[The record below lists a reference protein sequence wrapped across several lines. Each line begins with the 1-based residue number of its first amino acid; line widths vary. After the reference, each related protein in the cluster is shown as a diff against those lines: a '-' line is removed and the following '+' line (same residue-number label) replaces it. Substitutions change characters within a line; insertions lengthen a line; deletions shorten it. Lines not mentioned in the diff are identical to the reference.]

1 MTTPG
6 KSADLAMR
14 RERARLS
21 LEGLSVGDAFGECF
35 FVSPTVAQSMV
46 EQRALKREPW
56 RYTDDT
62 EMALA
67 IVRVLEEHGRIDQ
80 DALARLF
87 GQRYRRNPRRGY
99 GGARVHPPGVALG
112 ARAARRGLTRWRTL
126 IGRRPREDT
135 WHSR

>member
-6 KSADLAMR
+6 KSVDLVTR

-35 FVSPTVAQSMV
+35 FVSPAVAQTMV
-46 EQRALKREPW
+46 EERVLPREPW

-87 GQRYRRNPRRGY
+87 GQRYRRNREPGSRMTWNGWCPRRG
-99 GGARVHPPGVALG
+99 P
-112 ARAARRGLTRWRTL
+112 RRR
-126 IGRRPREDT
+126 
-135 WHSR
+135 